1 MNQSKRIDPLLKR
14 AQEHEDAVARDL
26 AERQRV
32 LDTHLSRLDELR
44 RYAEEYANAQ
54 MAATSP
60 AQLLNRRAFLDRLD
74 SAVEQQQATVNGN
87 REKVEAERARL
98 ILASRDKAV
107 LEQLAAS
114 YRAQEKV
121 VTDRRDQREMDDIG
135 ARRARLVQA
144 EDQDGTEQEV
154 ARDALPTR
162 RQCQPCHAG
171 HQQQCGAR
179 PAQRRRKGLQPAAAG
194 RRALCTRPCRQR
206 HHAVA
211 IHVEPAVDH

>member
-1 MNQSKRIDPLLKR
+1 MIQSKRIDPLLKR
-14 AQEHEDAVARDL
+14 AQDHEDEVARDL
-26 AERQRV
+26 AERQRT
-32 LDTHLSRLDELR
+32 LDTHLSRLEELR

-74 SAVEQQQATVNGN
+74 TAVAQQSQTVDSN

-121 VTDRRDQREMDDIG
+121 LVDRRDQREMDDLG
-135 ARRARLVQA
+135 ARRSRQA
-144 EDQDGTEQEV
+144 QHPDTDSGET
-154 ARDALPTR
+154 P
-162 RQCQPCHAG
+162 
-171 HQQQCGAR
+171 
-179 PAQRRRKGLQPAAAG
+179 
-194 RRALCTRPCRQR
+194 
-206 HHAVA
+206 
-211 IHVEPAVDH
+211 

>member
-98 ILASRDKAV
+98 MS
-107 LEQLAAS
+107 
-114 YRAQEKV
+114 
-121 VTDRRDQREMDDIG
+121 DRRMRSHTPIHHSATAG
-135 ARRARLVQA
+135 FSIRSRFIAS
-144 EDQDGTEQEV
+144 
-154 ARDALPTR
+154 TR
-162 RQCQPCHAG
+162 SRVLGSC
-171 HQQQCGAR
+171 
-179 PAQRRRKGLQPAAAG
+179 
-194 RRALCTRPCRQR
+194 
-206 HHAVA
+206 
-211 IHVEPAVDH
+211 

>member
-1 MNQSKRIDPLLKR
+1 MQSKRIDPLLKR
-14 AQEHEDAVARDL
+14 AQDHEDEVARDL

-74 SAVEQQQATVNGN
+74 TAVAQQRKTVDSN

-121 VTDRRDQREMDDIG
+121 LVDRRDQREMDDLG
-135 ARRARLVQA
+135 ARRSRLART
-144 EDQDGTEQEV
+144 EDTDSGDT
-154 ARDALPTR
+154 P
-162 RQCQPCHAG
+162 
-171 HQQQCGAR
+171 
-179 PAQRRRKGLQPAAAG
+179 
-194 RRALCTRPCRQR
+194 
-206 HHAVA
+206 
-211 IHVEPAVDH
+211 

>member
-1 MNQSKRIDPLLKR
+1 MQSKRIDPLLKR
-14 AQEHEDAVARDL
+14 AQDHEDEVARDL

-32 LDTHLSRLDELR
+32 LDTHLSRLEELR

-74 SAVEQQQATVNGN
+74 TAVAQQRQTVDSN

-114 YRAQEKV
+114 YRAQERQV
-121 VTDRRDQREMDDIG
+121 VERRDQREMDDLG
-135 ARRARLVQA
+135 ARRARLA
-144 EDQDGTEQEV
+144 ATAQESEE
-154 ARDALPTR
+154 A
-162 RQCQPCHAG
+162 
-171 HQQQCGAR
+171 
-179 PAQRRRKGLQPAAAG
+179 
-194 RRALCTRPCRQR
+194 
-206 HHAVA
+206 
-211 IHVEPAVDH
+211 